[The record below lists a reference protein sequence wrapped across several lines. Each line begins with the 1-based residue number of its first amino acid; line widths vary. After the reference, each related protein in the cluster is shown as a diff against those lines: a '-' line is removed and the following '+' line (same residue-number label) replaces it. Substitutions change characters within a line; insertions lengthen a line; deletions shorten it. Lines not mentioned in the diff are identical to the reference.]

1 MILGIGTDL
10 CDIGRVERALK
21 RFGEKFAERVLVA
34 SELQRFRRHRKPA
47 AYLAKRF
54 AAKEALSKA
63 LGTGIHFP
71 VNWHNVWVENARSG
85 KPSLKF
91 SKALAG
97 LLEERGVECVHLSLT
112 DEIGMAC
119 AFVVVE
125 GLAEYGT
132 KKARESNQPSRK
144 AQRKR

>member
-1 MILGIGTDL
+1 MILGIGADL
-10 CDIGRVERALK
+10 CDIGRVERALE
-21 RFGEKFAERVLVA
+21 RFGEKFAARVLVD
-34 SELQRFRRHRKPA
+34 SELQRFRRQRRPA

-54 AAKEALSKA
+54 AAKEAFSKA

-91 SKALAG
+91 SKPLAAF
-97 LLEERGVECVHLSLT
+97 LKRRGVENVFLSIT

-125 GLAEYGT
+125 GREGP
-132 KKARESNQPSRK
+132 ARGR
-144 AQRKR
+144 R

>member
-1 MILGIGTDL
+1 VILGIGTDL
-10 CDIGRVERALK
+10 CDIGRIERALE
-21 RFGEKFAERVLVA
+21 RFGERFAGRILVD
-34 SELQRFRRHRKPA
+34 SELERFRRHRKPA

-54 AAKEALSKA
+54 AAKEAFSKA

-91 SKALAG
+91 SKPLAAL
-97 LLEERGVECVHLSLT
+97 LKRRGIAKVHVSLT

-125 GLAEYGT
+125 GTAPKL
-132 KKARESNQPSRK
+132 RRRK
-144 AQRKR
+144 

>member
-10 CDIGRVERALK
+10 CEIGRIDKALA
-21 RFGEKFAERVLVA
+21 RFGERFAERILVA
-34 SELQRFRRHRKPA
+34 SELQRFRRHRKGA

-54 AAKEALSKA
+54 AAKEAFSKA

-91 SKALAG
+91 SRPLAAL
-97 LLEERGVECVHLSLT
+97 LKRRGVAGVHLSLT
-112 DEIGMAC
+112 DEAGMAC
-119 AFVVVE
+119 AFVLLE
-125 GLAEYGT
+125 GRGV
-132 KKARESNQPSRK
+132 KRK
-144 AQRKR
+144 

>member
-10 CDIGRVERALK
+10 CDISRVERALE
-21 RFGEKFAERVLVA
+21 RFGEKFAVRVLVD
-34 SELQRFRRHRKPA
+34 SELQRFRRHRRPA

-54 AAKEALSKA
+54 AAKEAFSKA

-91 SKALAG
+91 SEPLAAF
-97 LLEERGVECVHLSLT
+97 LRQRGVENVFVSIT
-112 DEIGMAC
+112 DEIGTAC

-125 GLAEYGT
+125 GKGRP
-132 KKARESNQPSRK
+132 ARRRK
-144 AQRKR
+144 

>member
-10 CDIGRVERALK
+10 CDVGRIERALE
-21 RFGEKFAERVLVA
+21 RFGERFAERILVA
-34 SELQRFRRHRKPA
+34 SELERFRRHRKGA

-54 AAKEALSKA
+54 AAKEAFSKA
-63 LGTGIHFP
+63 LGTGIRFP
-71 VNWHNVWVENARSG
+71 VNWHGVWVENERSG

-91 SKALAG
+91 SRPLAAF
-97 LLEERGVECVHLSLT
+97 LKRRGIENVYVSLT

-125 GLAEYGT
+125 GAT
-132 KKARESNQPSRK
+132 PKTRRI
-144 AQRKR
+144 R

>member
-10 CDIGRVERALK
+10 CEVSRVERSLE
-21 RFGEKFAERVLVA
+21 RFGERFAQRILVD
-34 SELQRFRRHRKPA
+34 SELDVFRRRRKAA

-71 VNWHNVWVENARSG
+71 VNWHNVWVVNNRAG
-85 KPSLKF
+85 KPAFEF
-91 SKALAG
+91 SRALQE
-97 LLEERGVECVHLSLT
+97 LLERRGVEKVHLSLT
-112 DEIGMAC
+112 DETGMAC

-125 GLAEYGT
+125 GANRAVE
-132 KKARESNQPSRK
+132 K
-144 AQRKR
+144 

>member
-10 CDIGRVERALK
+10 CEIARVERALE
-21 RFGEKFAERVLVA
+21 RFGEKFAARVLVD

-54 AAKEALSKA
+54 AAKEAFSKA
-63 LGTGIHFP
+63 LGTGIHYP

-85 KPSLKF
+85 KPSLGF
-91 SKALAG
+91 SQPLAAF
-97 LLEERGVECVHLSLT
+97 LERRGVENVFVSIT
-112 DEIGMAC
+112 DEVGMAC

-125 GLAEYGT
+125 GTA
-132 KKARESNQPSRK
+132 KRK
-144 AQRKR
+144 